1 MGFHAD
7 VQNGI
12 VTLLEAALPDRI
24 PVLNLLAV
32 SERDFQR
39 FTSFVGIMRD
49 SINYD
54 PHPEINPA
62 TGTLDQ
68 GAEWTWV
75 LYIVGGGGEATTSD
89 KGADVDLVLEA
100 VQVALNAQRPVTPDC
115 GPLHLVSEDF
125 EEMAGTSVAY
135 VQRWRHRRLA

>member
-12 VTLLEAALPDRI
+12 VALLEAALPDRI
-24 PVLNLLAV
+24 PVFNLLAV
-32 SERDFQR
+32 TEREFER
-39 FTSFVGIMRD
+39 TASSVSVMRETID
-49 SINYD
+49 YE
-54 PHPEINPA
+54 PHPEINPETA
-62 TGTLDQ
+62 TLDQ
-68 GAEWTWV
+68 GADWTWV
-75 LYIVGGGGEATTSD
+75 LYIVGGAGKARHAA

-100 VQVALNAQRPVTPDC
+100 VQTALNAQRPTTDC

-125 EEMAGTSVAY
+125 EEQAGTSVAY

>member
-12 VTLLEAALPDRI
+12 IALLETALPDRI
-24 PVLNLLAV
+24 PVFRILS
-32 SERDFQR
+32 SEEMANDRTASHVQVLR
-39 FTSFVGIMRD
+39 E
-49 SINYD
+49 SIDYE

-62 TGTLDQ
+62 TATLDQ
-68 GAEWTWV
+68 GAEWTWA
-75 LYIVGGGGEATTSD
+75 LYIKGGAGNARPDD

-100 VQVALNAQRPVTPDC
+100 VQTALNAQRPTAEC
-115 GPLHLVSEDF
+115 GPMHLISEDF
-125 EEMAGTSVAY
+125 EELAGTSVAY